1 MHNLLFYVML
11 YSRLYSVFKK
21 KLKKKKTTKTISE
34 QSKIDILRKD
44 TNNRTLEREEHQ
56 TSKRVEHFC

>member
-1 MHNLLFYVML
+1 ML
-11 YSRLYSVFKK
+11 CFILDFIQCLKK
-21 KLKKKKTTKTISE
+21 TKKKKTTKTISE